1 MGFVTFVKGDVEMQE
16 MIETNCTTDIK
27 ELATMLKQR
36 KALIAK
42 YACSGSDSLLLKTV
56 ESYQEEKAMLERC
69 LNPEMFKAV
78 MTLVHS

>member
-16 MIETNCTTDIK
+16 MIETNRNIEIE
-27 ELATMLKQR
+27 ELAMMLKQR

-56 ESYQEEKAMLERC
+56 VIYQNKKTMLERA
-69 LNPEMFKAV
+69 LTPEMFKSV